1 MRIGLLG
8 PLEVADDAGRPVEVG
23 GARLRTLL
31 ILLTLEAGRV
41 VSAEW
46 LVDGVWDDD
55 PPSGAANALQ
65 SLISRLRRTVPGLTI
80 ESHPAGYRL
89 VLCGPPGPPGLRGT
103 AGTPGRSRS
112 PGPGDLTRPGDAG
125 GPSNTGDPAGSR
137 GEGDT
142 VDVVEFDRLAA
153 RGQALLADDPAGAA
167 DTLAAALCLW
177 RGHPLADVAEADF
190 ARGHISRLTER
201 HLGVVED
208 HVEARL
214 TLGRADTAELEAL
227 VAAHPL
233 RERLRGQYMR
243 ALYAAGRQAEA
254 LATFEDARRTLAE
267 ELGVD
272 PSPAL
277 RAAHLAVLRGTPS
290 GPEPDTRKVR
300 TNLRTRLTSFIGR
313 EEEIDRVAK
322 LLEENR
328 LVTLTGPGGAGK
340 TRLAVESADRLT
352 ERMPGGVWLAELAP
366 VGDPAEVPQALLA
379 ALGLRERALM
389 GSMRATAPPAA
400 DPVERLVA
408 ALAGER
414 LLIVLDNCEHLID
427 ACARLADRIL
437 ADCPGVRVLATSR
450 EALGITGET
459 LWPVPPLAFPGDRSA
474 ERLDDLLAYPA
485 VRLLA
490 ERGAA
495 VRPGFTVGTDR
506 DAVLAI
512 CRRLDGMPLAI
523 ELAAARLRTMT
534 AAQIAGRLDDRFR
547 LLTGGSRTALPRHQT
562 LRAVVDWSWDLLDE
576 PEHVLLRRMSV
587 FAGGATLESVEE
599 VCGGDVFDALIGLVE
614 KSLVIVDGA
623 GRYRTLETIRAY
635 SAGRLSQAGEAR
647 RVRRAHAHH
656 FLELAE
662 TAEPLLRTRD
672 QMEWLKRLGEEYD
685 NLHSALRWAIDVSD
699 GALAVRYVAALG
711 WYWFLRGRR
720 VEGEQLAAEAVA
732 VPGDGPAQAR
742 ALACMYWLLG
752 AIGNSEREGFDKET
766 LRARLAM
773 ALDSAAG
780 VDRDDLHPVLHIA
793 PMGLRIFDRQVEQA
807 LADLDLLTDARDPW
821 LRAACRTI
829 RAHGLIN
836 LGRVE
841 GIEEIFGDALAE
853 FRALGERW
861 GLSMT
866 LTGLAEIA
874 LWRGDPLTAKSCI
887 EEALGYSLDFGS
899 HDDASFLRI
908 RLAHAYTAIGDEAKA
923 RAELDA
929 AMRGAQRRSSP
940 EDLAFVCFALGEF
953 ARRDG
958 DLQVARAHLEEAV
971 GHLTGGGPP
980 QFGAMIHSQLGLVH
994 AMEGDLAT
1002 ALERHTQALRLAR
1015 FVHDAP
1021 AIGQTLVGFADLAVR
1036 TGDHERAATL
1046 LGAAIA
1052 VRGTEDRS
1060 LEDPPRIERTA
1071 RTAVGDQRFDE
1082 AFARG
1087 GAMNAERAGAY
1098 LGVEASGDWHTAPA
1112 SHP

>member
-1 MRIGLLG
+1 VRIGLLG
-8 PLEVADDAGRPVEVG
+8 PLEVADGAGRPVEVG

-41 VSAEW
+41 VSAER
-46 LVDGVWDDD
+46 LVDGVWGDD
-55 PPSGAANALQ
+55 PPSGAPNALQ
-65 SLISRLRRTVPGLTI
+65 SLISRLRRTVPGLVI

-89 VLCGPPGPPGLRGT
+89 VLDGS
-103 AGTPGRSRS
+103 GR
-112 PGPGDLTRPGDAG
+112 
-125 GPSNTGDPAGSR
+125 
-137 GEGDT
+137 DT
-142 VDVVEFDRLAA
+142 VDIVEFDRLAA
-153 RGQALLADDPAGAA
+153 HGQALLPDDPAGAA
-167 DTLAAALCLW
+167 DAFAAALSLW

-190 ARGHISRLTER
+190 ARGQVSRLTER

-214 TLGRADTAELEAL
+214 TLGRTDAAELEAL
-227 VAAHPL
+227 VAAYPL

-272 PSPAL
+272 PSPEL
-277 RAAHLAVLRGTPS
+277 RAAHLAVLRGAPS
-290 GPEPDTRKVR
+290 GPRPKAR

-322 LLEENR
+322 LLKKNR

-352 ERMPGGVWLAELAP
+352 ERIPGGVWLAELAP
-366 VGDPAEVPQALLA
+366 VGDAAEVPQALLA

-389 GSMRATAPPAA
+389 GNMRATAPAVA
-400 DPVERLVA
+400 DPVGRLVA

-427 ACARLADRIL
+427 ACARLADRLL
-437 ADCPGVRVLATSR
+437 ADCPGVRILATSR

-459 LWPVPPLAFPGDRSA
+459 LWPVPPLAFPDGEPPGPLEDV
-474 ERLDDLLAYPA
+474 LTYPA

-495 VRPGFTVGTDR
+495 VRPGFTVDADR

-534 AAQIAGRLDDRFR
+534 PAQIADRLDDRFR

-587 FAGGATLESVEE
+587 FAGGATLESIEE
-599 VCGGDVFDALIGLVE
+599 VCGCDVFDALIGLVE
-614 KSLVIVDGA
+614 KSLVIVDGT
-623 GRYRTLETIRAY
+623 GRYRMLETIRAY

-647 RVRRAHAHH
+647 HIRRAHAHH

-662 TAEPLLRTRD
+662 TAEPLLRTRE
-672 QMEWLKRLGEEYD
+672 QMEWLGRLSAEYD

-699 GALAVRYVAALG
+699 AALAVRYVAALG

-720 VEGEQLAAEAVA
+720 IEGEQLAGEAVA
-732 VPGDGPAQAR
+732 IPGDGPAQAR

-752 AIGNSEREGFDKET
+752 AIGNGDGKGSEKIA
-766 LRARLAM
+766 LRARLSM
-773 ALDSAAG
+773 ALDSAARI
-780 VDRDDLHPVLHIA
+780 DPDDLHPVLHIA
-793 PMGLRIFDRQVEQA
+793 PMGLRIFDGQLEWA
-807 LADLDLLTDARDPW
+807 LDELESLSAAREPW
-821 LRAACRTI
+821 LRAASRTI
-829 RAHGLIN
+829 RGHALIN
-836 LGRVE
+836 FGRVE
-841 GIEEIFGDALAE
+841 GIEEVFGDALAE

-861 GLSMT
+861 GLSLT

-874 LWRGDPLTAKSCI
+874 LWRGEPLTAKSYI

-899 HDDASFLRI
+899 HEDASFLRI

-923 RAELDA
+923 HAELDA
-929 AMRGAQRRSSP
+929 AMRGARRRSAP
-940 EDLAFVCFALGEF
+940 EELAFVCFTLGEF

-958 DLQVARAHLEEAV
+958 DSTGARAHFEDAV
-971 GHLTGGGPP
+971 GHLKKGGPP
-980 QFGAMIHSQLGLVH
+980 QFRAMINSQLGLIH
-994 AMEGDLAT
+994 ALEADMAT
-1002 ALERHTQALRLAR
+1002 ALSRHTEALRLAL
-1015 FVHDAP
+1015 FVRDAP
-1021 AIGQTLVGFADLAVR
+1021 VIGQTLVGFADLAMR
-1036 TGDHERAATL
+1036 TGEPERAATL

-1060 LEDPPRIERTA
+1060 LGDPPRIERAA
-1071 RTAVGDQRFDE
+1071 REAIGDGRFDE
-1082 AFARG
+1082 AFMRG
-1087 GAMNAERAGAY
+1087 RAMDATSAGAY
-1098 LGVEASGDWHTAPA
+1098 LGVEAACDWHT
-1112 SHP
+1112 SHGPHA